1 MFSRAAATA
10 YERPRPPPAVLAEYI
25 YRLATFPY
33 RSGAHFPE
41 SDKGYNMNK
50 RAIAVVVVIAVL
62 VIASA
67 AVAILYLNNGGSNRD
82 TAGTISI
89 VDDRGKT
96 VNLTGAP
103 EHIICL
109 GSAFTEIAFDLDA
122 KDRVVGVDSSS
133 AFLLSE
139 GDNITNL
146 GATSS
151 LGVESVLSLDPDL
164 VVIWNF
170 NMYKNFI
177 SNMENSSIPVAA
189 FYPKNVTTILDTIKV
204 MGEAI
209 GEKAKAQDMVADM
222 QTRIDAVVEKTKN
235 LADSERPSVY
245 LELMSK
251 GGQTVGN
258 GTMSNDLINM
268 AGGSNI
274 FSNGTGNWK
283 ASSESIIDK
292 HPDMIVIEDQSSK
305 TNEELKATLGSSV
318 PAVANDDIYRID
330 GSTLTTSPRVVD
342 ALEQMAKWFHPE
354 LFS

>member
-1 MFSRAAATA
+1 
-10 YERPRPPPAVLAEYI
+10 
-25 YRLATFPY
+25 
-33 RSGAHFPE
+33 
-41 SDKGYNMNK
+41 MNK

-67 AVAILYLNNGGSNRD
+67 AVAVLYLNKGGSSGD

-96 VNLTGAP
+96 VNLTAAP
-103 EHIICL
+103 ERIVCL

-133 AFLLSE
+133 AWQLSD

-146 GATSS
+146 GSVSS
-151 LGVESVLSLDPDL
+151 LGVESILALDPDL

-170 NMYKNFI
+170 NMYSTFI
-177 SNMENSSIPVAA
+177 GNMEDSNITVAA
-189 FYPKNVTTILDTIKV
+189 FYPKSVSTILDTIKV

-209 GEKAKAQDMVADM
+209 GEKDKALAMVADM
-222 QTRIDAVVEKTKN
+222 QERIDAVVQKTSV
-235 LADSERPSVY
+235 LPESERPKVY

-258 GTMSNDLINM
+258 GTMSNSLIEM
-268 AGGSNI
+268 AGGVNV
-274 FSNGTGNWK
+274 FNNGTGNWK
-283 ASSESIIDK
+283 ASTESIVEK
-292 HPDMIVIEDQSSK
+292 NPDIIIIENQSTK
-305 TNEELKATLGSSV
+305 TNDDLKSSIGPTV
-318 PAVANDDIYRID
+318 TAVSGDKIYRID
-330 GSTLTTSPRVVD
+330 GTTLTTSPRVVD

-354 LFS
+354 LFA